1 MRPYNSS
8 DKVFQKIF
16 HKPSKKTNFQQ
27 IAYLYLE
34 VESLP
39 LTTALY

>member
-1 MRPYNSS
+1 MRNAAYYPF

-16 HKPSKKTNFQQ
+16 HESRQKANFQQ

-34 VESLP
+34 VES
-39 LTTALY
+39 